1 MRRKRTFRALL
12 STQAPLSLRDPPSDA
27 GGPSS
32 RCHPVAAS
40 SLQSGARGALAA
52 WAGACAHARSLD
64 GPAVAR
70 SATYAK
76 HTELTAAPPP
86 GLAPAP
92 HGTSRPPAARCPPP
106 ATHRETL
113 VPQTSVGAARRPRP
127 LLLPGWG
134 GAGATTPGAGPR
146 SAGLEPK
153 GGRGLQT
160 DQSLRL
166 APSGRPR
173 ASRKGRRGCFKAPG
187 GKPENR
193 AGRQG
198 QGWPSAAWT
207 AREQEEFAGQA
218 HPLGAEARSR
228 QRAETPR
235 GELDRSPWPGTKA
248 RGRSPSWSLAG
259 PPHFGIR
266 PLAAA

>member
-1 MRRKRTFRALL
+1 MPPRGCLVAAKRRTRGPRCLGWRVCARAEPQRP
-12 STQAPLSLRDPPSDA
+12 SCGSLRHLPLNTQN
-27 GGPSS
+27 S
-32 RCHPVAAS
+32 R
-40 SLQSGARGALAA
+40 Q
-52 WAGACAHARSLD
+52 
-64 GPAVAR
+64 
-70 SATYAK
+70 
-76 HTELTAAPPP
+76 PPP
-86 GLAPAP
+86 PRPRAWHPHHPAP
-92 HGTSRPPAARCPPP
+92 RGRPPP

-113 VPQTSVGAARRPRP
+113 VPQTSVGAARRTRP

-134 GAGATTPGAGPR
+134 GARATTPGAGPR
-146 SAGLEPK
+146 SAGLEPE

-160 DQSLRL
+160 DQSLRP

-235 GELDRSPWPGTKA
+235 GELGRSPWPETKA
-248 RGRSPSWSLAG
+248 RGRSPSWGLAG

-266 PLAAA
+266 PLAAV

>member
-1 MRRKRTFRALL
+1 MLGDRAPGATPWLPRRCKA
-12 STQAPLSLRDPPSDA
+12 AHA
-27 GGPSS
+27 GPSLLGLA
-32 RCHPVAAS
+32 RVRT
-40 SLQSGARGALAA
+40 RGASTAQLWLA
-52 WAGACAHARSLD
+52 L
-64 GPAVAR
+64 PL
-70 SATYAK
+70 TAK

-86 GLAPAP
+86 PAP
-92 HGTSRPPAARCPPP
+92 GPGTRTARDLEAARRPPP
-106 ATHRETL
+106 AFRHRETL

-134 GAGATTPGAGPR
+134 GAGATTPRAGPR
-146 SAGLEPK
+146 SAGLEPE

-160 DQSLRL
+160 DQSLRP

-207 AREQEEFAGQA
+207 AREQEEFTGQA

-235 GELDRSPWPGTKA
+235 GELGRSPWPETKA
-248 RGRSPSWSLAG
+248 RGRSPSWGLAG

>member
-32 RCHPVAAS
+32 RCRSGAAS
-40 SLQSGARGALAA
+40 SPQSGARGALAA

-86 GLAPAP
+86 RPRAWHPHRTAPRGRP
-92 HGTSRPPAARCPPP
+92 PPAAR
-106 ATHRETL
+106 HRETL

-134 GAGATTPGAGPR
+134 GAGATTPRAGPR
-146 SAGLEPK
+146 SAGLEPE

-160 DQSLRL
+160 DQSLRP

-173 ASRKGRRGCFKAPG
+173 AFRKGRRGCFKAPG

-218 HPLGAEARSR
+218 HLLGAEARSR

-235 GELDRSPWPGTKA
+235 GELGRSPWPGTKA

-266 PLAAA
+266 PLAAV

>member
-1 MRRKRTFRALL
+1 MLGDRAPGAAPGLPRRRKA
-12 STQAPLSLRDPPSDA
+12 AHA
-27 GGPSS
+27 GPSLLGLA
-32 RCHPVAAS
+32 RVRTRVAS
-40 SLQSGARGALAA
+40 
-52 WAGACAHARSLD
+52 
-64 GPAVAR
+64 
-70 SATYAK
+70 
-76 HTELTAAPPP
+76 TAQLWLAPPLTLNTQNSRQHP
-86 GLAPAP
+86 PPRPRAWHPHRTAPR
-92 HGTSRPPAARCPPP
+92 GRPPP
-106 ATHRETL
+106 AFRHRETL

-134 GAGATTPGAGPR
+134 GAGATTPRAGPR
-146 SAGLEPK
+146 SAGLEPE

-160 DQSLRL
+160 DQSLRP

-207 AREQEEFAGQA
+207 AREQEEFTGQA

-235 GELDRSPWPGTKA
+235 GELGRSPWPETKA

-266 PLAAA
+266 PLAAV